1 MAIYPYFSTTIIN
14 KDVLTNSSFKA
25 GMALVLDSNGRAIKA
40 DSQLLVFESISQKYG
55 KFLGFA
61 ASDHD
66 ISGNTII
73 IPDVVGS
80 NYLDANYNFVK
91 NENTEYSVA
100 KRAILDH
107 QDSAVS
113 NFYNASDPNI
123 LSKRGIGVYNTPG
136 DYFVTDQFVRVLH
149 GDYGLDSTTL
159 VDLNPGDLLTFG
171 GGINAGKLVKVN
183 VNSFGPDLIVV
194 GQVNK
199 YVPATGLLYFTQV
212 NYSVGFGISP
222 YVLAL
227 DAGNSSSYITGSTSV
242 TNLALRTT
250 TGTLVNGASY
260 SPLNFGAWSFDG
272 TDDAIDFSGNTLVI
286 TYDNF
291 SFEFIAKPDATM
303 TASAEVTSG
312 ISGTVG
318 KRFIIEPTNEFSNGG
333 FGVSLGTNAIECIE
347 HGGSYVPVL
356 LSYSANLSGINHFC
370 VVVNNKT
377 SKLYINGVYIKDGLQ
392 SPRTNSV
399 SRNTASLGSM
409 YYGKYSGLLYKY
421 SSYNR
426 VLSAN
431 EVLNLFNLSKSRYGL

>member
-1 MAIYPYFSTTIIN
+1 MAIFPFSNAYVIN
-14 KDVLTNSSFKA
+14 EDAVAGSSFKA
-25 GMALVLDSNGRAIKA
+25 GMILVTNSAGNVVPA
-40 DSQLLVFESISQKYG
+40 DSQLLLDKSLSEKKLSIIG
-55 KFLGFA
+55 IA
-61 ASDHD
+61 AGDSN

-73 IPDVVGS
+73 VPDYIGS
-80 NYLDANYNFVK
+80 NYLDSNSNFVSISDREYFSVK
-91 NENTEYSVA
+91 RQLLDYADETVNEYYNINYSPKP
-100 KRAILDH
+100 KR
-107 QDSAVS
+107 
-113 NFYNASDPNI
+113 
-123 LSKRGIGVYNTPG
+123 RGIGVYPLKG
-136 DYFVTDQFVRVLH
+136 DTFATDQFSPVLH
-149 GDYGLDSTTL
+149 GDYGLDSSTTITFS
-159 VDLNPGDLLTFG
+159 PGDPLTFG

-183 VNSFGPDLIVV
+183 LNSFGPDVLVV
-194 GQVNK
+194 GVVDRYNSS
-199 YVPATGLLYFTQV
+199 TGLLYYTQSS
-212 NYSVGFGISP
+212 YGVGFGVNP
-222 YVLAL
+222 YILAL
-227 DAGNSSSYITGSTSV
+227 DAGNSLSYIAGSTSV

-303 TASAEVTSG
+303 TTSAESTSG
-312 ISGTVG
+312 IAGASG
-318 KRFIIEPTNEFSNGG
+318 KRYIIEATNGGGNGG
-333 FGVSLGTNAIECIE
+333 FGVALGTNAIECIE

-370 VVVNNKT
+370 VVVNNRT

-392 SPRTNSV
+392 SPRVSE

-431 EVLNLFNLSKSRYGL
+431 EVLNLFNISKGRYGL